1 VWYSICRFIQRMF
14 PGPLTRRSPQSKNPQ
29 LQHLSDEEIMH
40 AVQQGDGDAFAVLF
54 DRFHRLVLIT
64 ALKIVRDVSE
74 AEEVTQNVFFEIY
87 RIAEKFDS
95 AKGSL
100 KVWLLQYA
108 YHRSIN
114 RRNYLVLRQFYNR
127 PELDEVLDWEEG
139 AQGPPQLLSQEI
151 ARVVKEA
158 LGTLNEAQKRTI
170 EMVFFE
176 GLTLRDVS
184 EKTKESLSN
193 VRNHYYRGLERL
205 RNCLTE
211 EPGAVRRDEAV
222 SFGEVNHVK
231 A

>member
-1 VWYSICRFIQRMF
+1 MCRFIQRMF
-14 PGPLTRRSPQSKNPQ
+14 PGPLARRSPQSKDPQ
-29 LQHLSDEEIMH
+29 LQQLSDEEVMH
-40 AVQQGDGDAFAVLF
+40 AVQQGNGDAFAVLF
-54 DRFHRLVLIT
+54 DRFHRLVLVT

-108 YHRSIN
+108 YHRSMN

-139 AQGPPQLLSQEI
+139 TQGPPQLFSQEI

-158 LGTLNEAQKRTI
+158 LGTLNQVQKRTI

-184 EKTKESLSN
+184 EKTKESLCN

-205 RNCLTE
+205 RTCLTE
-211 EPGAVRRDEAV
+211 EPEAARRGEAV
-222 SFGEVNHVK
+222 SVGEVKHAK

>member
-1 VWYSICRFIQRMF
+1 VWYSMCRLIQRML
-14 PGPLTRRSPQSKNPQ
+14 PGPLTRRSPQSKDP
-29 LQHLSDEEIMH
+29 LQQLSDEEVMH
-40 AVQQGDGDAFAVLF
+40 AVQRGDGDAFAVLF
-54 DRFHRLVLIT
+54 DRFHRLVLVT

-108 YHRSIN
+108 YHRSMN

-127 PELDEVLDWEEG
+127 PELDDVLDWEEG
-139 AQGPPQLLSQEI
+139 AQGPPQLFSQEI
-151 ARVVKEA
+151 ARVVNEA
-158 LGTLNEAQKRTI
+158 LGTLNEVQKRTI

-184 EKTKESLSN
+184 EKTKESLCN

-205 RNCLTE
+205 RSCLTE
-211 EPGAVRRDEAV
+211 EPEAVRRGEAV
-222 SFGEVNHVK
+222 SVGEVKHAK

>member
-1 VWYSICRFIQRMF
+1 MF
-14 PGPLTRRSPQSKNPQ
+14 QGPLTRRSPQSKDPQ
-29 LQHLSDEEIMH
+29 LQQLSDEEVMH
-40 AVQQGDGDAFAVLF
+40 AVQQGNGDAFAVLF
-54 DRFHRLVLIT
+54 DRFHRLVLVT

-87 RIAEKFDS
+87 RIAEKFDA

-108 YHRSIN
+108 YHRSMN

-139 AQGPPQLLSQEI
+139 TQGPPQLFSQEI

-158 LGTLNEAQKRTI
+158 LGTLNAAQKRTI

-184 EKTKESLSN
+184 ETTKESLCN

-211 EPGAVRRDEAV
+211 EPEAVRGGKAV
-222 SFGEVNHVK
+222 SAGEVNHVK

>member
-1 VWYSICRFIQRMF
+1 MCRFIQRMF
-14 PGPLTRRSPQSKNPQ
+14 PGPLTRRSPQSKDP
-29 LQHLSDEEIMH
+29 LQQLSDEEVMH
-40 AVQQGDGDAFAVLF
+40 AVQRGDGDAFAVLF
-54 DRFHRLVLIT
+54 DRFHRLVLVT

-108 YHRSIN
+108 YHRSMN

-127 PELDEVLDWEEG
+127 PELDDVLDWEEG
-139 AQGPPQLLSQEI
+139 TQGPPQLFSQEI

-158 LGTLNEAQKRTI
+158 LGTLNEVQKRTI

-205 RNCLTE
+205 RSCLTE
-211 EPGAVRRDEAV
+211 EPEGVRRGEAV
-222 SFGEVNHVK
+222 SVGEVNHVK

>member
-1 VWYSICRFIQRMF
+1 MF
-14 PGPLTRRSPQSKNPQ
+14 QGSLTRPASGQPKDSP
-29 LQHLSDEEIMH
+29 LHHLSDEEIMH

-54 DRFHRLVLIT
+54 DRFHRLVLVT

-108 YHRSIN
+108 YHRSMN

-127 PELDEVLDWEEG
+127 PELDEVLEWEEG
-139 AQGPPQLLSQEI
+139 TQGPPQLFSQEI

-158 LGTLNEAQKRTI
+158 LVTLNEAQKRTI

-184 EKTKESLSN
+184 EKTRESLSN

-211 EPGAVRRDEAV
+211 EPQAARRDKAV
-222 SFGEVNHVK
+222 SVGEVTHVK

>member
-1 VWYSICRFIQRMF
+1 MF
-14 PGPLTRRSPQSKNPQ
+14 PGPLTRRSPQSKDP
-29 LQHLSDEEIMH
+29 LQQLSDEEVMH

-54 DRFHRLVLIT
+54 DRFHRLVLVT
-64 ALKIVRDVSE
+64 ALRIVRDVSE

-108 YHRSIN
+108 YHRSMN
-114 RRNYLVLRQFYNR
+114 RRNYLIVRQFYNR

-139 AQGPPQLLSQEI
+139 TQAPPQLFSQEI
-151 ARVVKEA
+151 VRVVKEA
-158 LGTLNEAQKRTI
+158 LGTLNDVQKRTI

-176 GLTLRDVS
+176 GMTLRDVS
-184 EKTKESLSN
+184 EKTRQSLSN

-205 RNCLTE
+205 RSCLTE
-211 EPGAVRRDEAV
+211 EPVCIRRGDAV
-222 SFGEVNHVK
+222 SVGEVKHAK